1 MLPRLDRALLATYLL
16 PEWPRA
22 VLLGLLLF
30 AGIGLQLANPQIART
45 FIDHAQAGEPLP
57 RLVWTA
63 LLFLGVALLTQAA
76 TVAETYVAEDLGW
89 RTTNAL
95 RADLTRHALDLD
107 ATFHAEHSPG
117 ELIERIDGDVSAIA
131 DFFARFVVQVLGSGL
146 FLLAMLALLY
156 REDGRIGALLTLFAL
171 AALAFMTRGG
181 GFVAVRSGAARQ
193 AAADL
198 SGYLEE
204 RLAGLP
210 DLKTSGADAYAMR
223 RLHERLAAR
232 FHRARASAMA
242 GVVFNGVVGLLFALG
257 TGAALGLGTALHGA
271 GAISLGTVYLVFR
284 YTGMLRQP
292 LERLTRQMHS
302 LQQATG
308 GIVRV
313 RELLATQ
320 ARVADGPGATF
331 PDGALSVEFEGVSFA
346 YAGEWQRAG
355 VGTLPDGR
363 PLGDPVL
370 RGVSFRVEPGEVL
383 GLLGRTGSGK
393 TTIARLLFR
402 LHDPCTPPGS
412 AASPGAVRLGG
423 VDVRQARLEALRARV
438 GLVTQD
444 VQLFQG
450 TLRDNVALF
459 DRTVPE
465 ARLREVFA
473 ELGLGEWLRALP
485 AGLDTPLGAGGRGLS
500 AGEAQLVAL
509 ARVFLKDP
517 GLVVLDEASSR
528 LDPSTERLLE
538 RAVTRLLGW
547 GGARRGSGPSAR
559 PATPAS
565 GFPAPPG
572 PGSTTRTRTGIVI
585 AHRLATVERAD
596 RILILEAGGVAE
608 VGPPADLA
616 RDPESRFARLLRAGI
631 AEALA

>member
-1 MLPRLDRALLATYLL
+1 MHPQENLRMTEHEQTREHGRPGTELLATYLR
-16 PEWPRA
+16 PEWPVA

-45 FIDHAQAGEPLP
+45 FIDHAQAGEPLE

-76 TVAETYVAEDLGW
+76 TVAETYVAENLGW

-95 RADLTRHALDLD
+95 RADLTRHVLELD
-107 ATFHAEHSPG
+107 ASFHAEHSPG

-131 DFFARFVVQVLGSGL
+131 DFFARFVVQVLGSGV
-146 FLLAMLALLY
+146 FLLGVLALLY
-156 REDGRIGALLTLFAL
+156 REDWRIGALLTLFAL

-210 DLKTSGADAYAMR
+210 DLKTSGADAHAMR

-242 GVVFNGVVGLLFALG
+242 GSVFNGVVGLLFALG
-257 TGAALGLGTALHGA
+257 TGAALGLSTALHGA
-271 GAISLGTVYLVFR
+271 GAITLGTIYLVFR

-292 LERLTRQMHS
+292 LERLSRQMNS
-302 LQQATG
+302 FQQATG

-313 RELLATQ
+313 RDLLATA
-320 ARVADGPGATF
+320 ARVADGQGATF
-331 PDGALSVEFEGVSFA
+331 PDGALSVELDGVSFA
-346 YAGEWQRAG
+346 YEAA
-355 VGTLPDGR
+355 
-363 PLGDPVL
+363 PVL
-370 RGVSFRVEPGEVL
+370 RGVSFRIEPGEVL
-383 GLLGRTGSGK
+383 GLLGRTGAGK
-393 TTIARLLFR
+393 TTISRLLFR
-402 LHDPCTPPGS
+402 LHDPTE
-412 AASPGAVRLGG
+412 GAVQLGG
-423 VDVRQARLEALRARV
+423 TDVREARLDVLRGRV

-450 TLRDNVALF
+450 TLRENVALF
-459 DRTVPE
+459 NRSVPD

-473 ELGLGEWLRALP
+473 ELGLDEWLRALP
-485 AGLDTPLGAGGRGLS
+485 AGLDTLLGAGARGLS

-528 LDPSTERLLE
+528 LDPQTEWLLE
-538 RAVTRLLGW
+538 RAVTRLLDG
-547 GGARRGSGPSAR
+547 
-559 PATPAS
+559 
-565 GFPAPPG
+565 
-572 PGSTTRTRTGIVI
+572 RTGVVI

-596 RILILEAGGVAE
+596 RILILEDGRVAE
-608 VGPPADLA
+608 LGRRADLA
-616 RDPESRFARLLRAGI
+616 RDPASRFARLLRAGMV
-631 AEALA
+631 EALA